1 MPFGQEN
8 LVLSSQKQ
16 LGINLQAV
24 LERRHCSRLHVGHAH
39 RACTLGLIS
48 ILILDSCTH
57 ARACTCNHIFDV
69 PWRLVLPHL
78 RKINCGTII
87 KNEGGGGGMAN
98 QQKQETAVVVNDHMY
113 PSPYIILTRK
123 GVIET

>member
-24 LERRHCSRLHVGHAH
+24 FERCHCSRLHVGHAH

-57 ARACTCNHIFDV
+57 ACACTCNYTFLMCSCA
-69 PWRLVLPHL
+69 LVLPHL
-78 RKINCGTII
+78 RKINCGT
-87 KNEGGGGGMAN
+87 NEGGGGGMAN
-98 QQKQETAVVVNDHMY
+98 QQKQETAYSAVVVNDHMY

-123 GVIET
+123 GS

>member
-1 MPFGQEN
+1 MCPG
-8 LVLSSQKQ
+8 
-16 LGINLQAV
+16 A
-24 LERRHCSRLHVGHAH
+24 
-39 RACTLGLIS
+39 
-48 ILILDSCTH
+48 
-57 ARACTCNHIFDV
+57 
-69 PWRLVLPHL
+69 LVLPHL

-98 QQKQETAVVVNDHMY
+98 QQKQESAYSAVVVNDHMY